1 VSRVEDVRSY
11 DHFIGGAWTAPAGGG
26 YLQTANPYSG
36 EVNALFAEGT
46 DEDVDRAARAAWAA
60 FSTTPWSR
68 QPHERARLLRRLAD
82 FIDADAARL
91 AAIESGDNGKTI
103 REERGMFG
111 AVGSYFRYAASLA
124 ETLTGDVPVGADPNV
139 LSLTL
144 REPFGV
150 IGVQTPW
157 NTPGVLLA
165 QPVAP
170 ALAAG
175 NTIVV
180 KPSEL
185 APLSILELASLF
197 EAAGFPPGVFNVVTG
212 LGPVVGAALC
222 AHPLV
227 AKLTF
232 TGSPVAGRL
241 VATQA
246 AQRLVPVTMEL
257 GGKSANI
264 VFPDAD
270 LDAAAAAVAAG
281 FIAAGGQSCVAGS
294 RAVVHESIYDDMI
307 ERLDAHA
314 KQVRM
319 GDPAEPTTDMGP
331 VCTQDQFTRICELVR
346 IGLDEGA
353 RLVAGGR
360 QSADLDG
367 TLFFPPTILADVS
380 SQMTIAREEVFG
392 PVVCVI
398 PFRDEQ
404 HAVEIAND
412 TVFGLA
418 GGVWTRDLDRA
429 HRVAR
434 AMRAGTIWVN
444 HYRRGDPAFPFGGY
458 GESGYGR
465 FSGIDGYREMTRVKS
480 VQILTGQTPASQVP
494 AEGGIA

>member
-1 VSRVEDVRSY
+1 
-11 DHFIGGAWTAPAGGG
+11 
-26 YLQTANPYSG
+26 
-36 EVNALFAEGT
+36 
-46 DEDVDRAARAAWAA
+46 
-60 FSTTPWSR
+60 
-68 QPHERARLLRRLAD
+68 
-82 FIDADAARL
+82 
-91 AAIESGDNGKTI
+91 
-103 REERGMFG
+103 M
-111 AVGSYFRYAASLA
+111 
-124 ETLTGDVPVGADPNV
+124 
-139 LSLTL
+139 
-144 REPFGV
+144 
-150 IGVQTPW
+150 
-157 NTPGVLLA
+157 A

-175 NTIVV
+175 NTVVV

-185 APLSILELASLF
+185 APRSILELASLF
-197 EAAGFPPGVFNVVTG
+197 AAAGFPPGVFNVVTG

-222 AHPLV
+222 AHPRI

-232 TGSPVAGRL
+232 TGSPGAGRL
-241 VATQA
+241 VAAQA

-270 LDAAAAAVAAG
+270 LDAAAAAVAGG

-307 ERLDAHA
+307 DRLTVHA

-319 GDPAEPTTDMGP
+319 GDPARLTTDMGP
-331 VCTQDQFTRICELVR
+331 VCTPAQLARISDLVKA
-346 IGLDEGA
+346 GLDEGA
-353 RLVAGGR
+353 RLVIGGR

-380 SQMTIAREEVFG
+380 SQMRIAQEEVFG
-392 PVVCVI
+392 PVLCVI
-398 PFRDEQ
+398 PFRDED
-404 HAVEIAND
+404 HAVQIAND

-418 GGVWTRDLDRA
+418 GGVWTSDLGRA

-434 AMRAGTIWVN
+434 AVRAGTIWVN

-465 FSGIDGYREMTRVKS
+465 FSGLDGYREMTRVKS
-480 VQILTGQTPASQVP
+480 IQILTGTTSS
-494 AEGGIA
+494 

>member
-1 VSRVEDVRSY
+1 MSRVEETRTY
-11 DHFIGGAWTAPAGGG
+11 GHFIDGAWTAPVLER
-26 YLQTANPYSG
+26 YLETSNPYSG
-36 EVNALFAEGT
+36 EVNARFAEGT
-46 DEDVDRAARAAWAA
+46 TEDVDRAVAAAWGA
-60 FSTTPWSR
+60 FNSTSWSR
-68 QPHERARLLRRLAD
+68 QPHVRARLLRRLAD
-82 FIDADAARL
+82 LIDAEAARL
-91 AAIESGDNGKTI
+91 AATESADNGKTI
-103 REERGMFG
+103 SEELGMFG
-111 AVGSYFRYAASLA
+111 AVGGYFRYAASLA
-124 ETLTGDVPVGADPNV
+124 ETLTGDIPVGADPSV

-144 REPFGV
+144 REPYGV

-175 NTIVV
+175 NTVVV

-185 APLSILELASLF
+185 APSSILELASLF
-197 EAAGFPPGVFNVVTG
+197 ATAGFPPGVFNVVTG

-222 AHPLV
+222 AHPRI

-232 TGSPVAGRL
+232 TGSPAAGRL

-270 LDAAAAAVAAG
+270 LGSAAAAIAAG

-294 RAVVHESIYDDMI
+294 RAVVHESIYDNMI
-307 ERLDAHA
+307 DRLEAHA

-319 GDPAEPTTDMGP
+319 GDPAQRGTEMGP
-331 VCTQDQFTRICELVR
+331 VCTQAQFSRISDLVR
-346 IGLDEGA
+346 TGLEEGA
-353 RLVAGGR
+353 RLVTGGR
-360 QSADLDG
+360 QSPDLEG
-367 TLFFPPTILADVS
+367 SLFFPPTILADVS
-380 SQMTIAREEVFG
+380 NQMTIAQEEVFG

-404 HAVEIAND
+404 QAVDIAND

-434 AMRAGTIWVN
+434 AVRAGTIWVN

-480 VQILTGQTPASQVP
+480 IQILTREPSDGMTS
-494 AEGGIA
+494 